1 MLISPEGESLC
12 LHGYRRDTDP
22 ILCLSK
28 VRSNPGA
35 TMFYP
40 TPIVWTGTWRNPS
53 GLHFNG
59 FHVWDRKGR
68 WVGVYRTYSR
78 AQAEARR

>member
-1 MLISPEGESLC
+1 ML
-12 LHGYRRDTDP
+12 
-22 ILCLSK
+22 
-28 VRSNPGA
+28 
-35 TMFYP
+35 YP

-68 WVGVYRTYSR
+68 WVGVYQTYSR
-78 AQAEARR
+78 ARAEAAL